1 MVNFGI
7 IFFCCSKLC
16 YQAFKYH
23 FESCMC
29 HVDFVYKAMIS
40 SKEIRR
46 TGNDMKATVRFNVF
60 LNVQNLIL
68 KKAHTTFFETLE
80 WFCYS
85 SLGILYFPFIRL
97 WFSMFNIFA
106 CMISLFQSVLVGILC
121 RKMYVS
127 ICYQLKLLNISFVLV
142 SIEISMKFWEGNV
155 SFGSLRTC
163 ASFGKMVQL
172 AQIDLSRK

>member
-1 MVNFGI
+1 MYELPYKIKKKCCHVLLWIEHSI

-68 KKAHTTFFETLE
+68 KKPNATFSKLLNGFIIL
-80 WFCYS
+80 C
-85 SLGILYFPFIRL
+85 LGILYFPFILL
-97 WFSMFNIFA
+97 WFSKFNI
-106 CMISLFQSVLVGILC
+106 LC
-121 RKMYVS
+121 LHDQIFSMHFDKDGVFRVS
-127 ICYQLKLLNISFVLV
+127 TNYNCNK
-142 SIEISMKFWEGNV
+142 
-155 SFGSLRTC
+155 
-163 ASFGKMVQL
+163 
-172 AQIDLSRK
+172 

>member
-1 MVNFGI
+1 MYELPYKIKKICCHVVLWIEHSI

-68 KKAHTTFFETLE
+68 SAFPCFDKRINCKSVTQWGKPFKCINNRCLHKNDKKNCSTGNKKFV
-80 WFCYS
+80 YK
-85 SLGILYFPFIRL
+85 
-97 WFSMFNIFA
+97 
-106 CMISLFQSVLVGILC
+106 C
-121 RKMYVS
+121 RY
-127 ICYQLKLLNISFVLV
+127 LK
-142 SIEISMKFWEGNV
+142 
-155 SFGSLRTC
+155 
-163 ASFGKMVQL
+163 
-172 AQIDLSRK
+172 

>member
-1 MVNFGI
+1 MYELPYKIKKKCCHVLLWIEHSI

-68 KKAHTTFFETLE
+68 KKANTTFFETLE

-85 SLGILYFPFIRL
+85 FPRLSISHSFSLILNVQYFCLHDHVFVLIR
-97 WFSMFNIFA
+97 F
-106 CMISLFQSVLVGILC
+106 ISLIILAI
-121 RKMYVS
+121 V
-127 ICYQLKLLNISFVLV
+127 KL
-142 SIEISMKFWEGNV
+142 
-155 SFGSLRTC
+155 
-163 ASFGKMVQL
+163 
-172 AQIDLSRK
+172 

>member
-1 MVNFGI
+1 MYELPYKIKKKCCHVLLWIEHSI

-68 KKAHTTFFETLE
+68 KKPNATFPKLLNGFIILCLG
-80 WFCYS
+80 FSISHSFFFDFPS
-85 SLGILYFPFIRL
+85 SI
-97 WFSMFNIFA
+97 FSV
-106 CMISLFQSVLVGILC
+106 CMIKYFQCILIRMVFSVLVPITI
-121 RKMYVS
+121 VT
-127 ICYQLKLLNISFVLV
+127 ISLETISLVMGSMDASYNVL
-142 SIEISMKFWEGNV
+142 
-155 SFGSLRTC
+155 
-163 ASFGKMVQL
+163 
-172 AQIDLSRK
+172 

>member
-1 MVNFGI
+1 MYELPYKIKKKCCHVLLWIEHSI

-60 LNVQNLIL
+60 LNVQNLIS
-68 KKAHTTFFETLE
+68 KKAKHNFFETLE

-85 SLGILYFPFIRL
+85 FPRLSISHSFSLILNFQYFCLHDHVFVLIR
-97 WFSMFNIFA
+97 F
-106 CMISLFQSVLVGILC
+106 ISLIILAI
-121 RKMYVS
+121 V
-127 ICYQLKLLNISFVLV
+127 KL
-142 SIEISMKFWEGNV
+142 
-155 SFGSLRTC
+155 
-163 ASFGKMVQL
+163 
-172 AQIDLSRK
+172 